1 MKMYCEKCHRVFE
14 GEKCPDCR
22 KKAKREV
29 EPDDVCLLT
38 EKPQIWADM
47 LSDVLEQNGIPF
59 YTKGVFGAGLA
70 IKIGPMNERFK
81 VFVMYRDLER
91 AGDIVDELFNTP
103 VENGG
108 DDDPED
114 EE

>member
-47 LSDVLEQNGIPF
+47 LSAVRGWFCAAVGMSPCIVADCPLVRIVNSD
-59 YTKGVFGAGLA
+59 GLPA
-70 IKIGPMNERFK
+70 
-81 VFVMYRDLER
+81 
-91 AGDIVDELFNTP
+91 
-103 VENGG
+103 
-108 DDDPED
+108 
-114 EE
+114 